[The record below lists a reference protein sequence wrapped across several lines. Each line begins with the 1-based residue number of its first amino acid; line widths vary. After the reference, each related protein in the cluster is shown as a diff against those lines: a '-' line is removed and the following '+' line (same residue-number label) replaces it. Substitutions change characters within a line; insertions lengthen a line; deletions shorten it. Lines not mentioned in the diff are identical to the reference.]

1 MPENDPLEKA
11 ADAVDTAIDEI
22 TGVPTDDG
30 EIEEFTAFGMTLL
43 AEARGGEGSGA
54 EASTATFVLIHGIGM
69 GRKVFADLVGRLEPH
84 GRVIAIDQPGYGEA
98 PEPPRTP
105 TMERMADLVAAYL
118 RKISRGPVVLIGHSM
133 GTQVATEVAVRHPET
148 VSRLVLVAP
157 TVDRHHRRAASQLA
171 RLAVDLLGENP
182 KVLLLGAREYLRAGP
197 HLRRKVTA
205 MLTHRPED
213 VYPRVEAPTLL
224 IRGMRD
230 RVCPPRWCDEVAAAI
245 PDARSTGIPGHGH
258 ETLIRDAG
266 PAAAEILRFL
276 AD

>member
-1 MPENDPLEKA
+1 MPENDPFEKA

-30 EIEEFTAFGMTLL
+30 DIEEFTAFGMTLL
-43 AEARGGEGSGA
+43 AEARGANSRVG

-69 GRKVFADLVGRLEPH
+69 GRKVFADLVRRLEPH

-157 TVDRHHRRAASQLA
+157 TVDRHHRRAVSQLA

-213 VYPRVEAPTLL
+213 VYPRIEAPTLL